1 LTSRGGLIRRVLLGT
16 TALVAL
22 GLILTPSASRA
33 ADWTGANS
41 TDWFDPA
48 NWSGGVPTN
57 ATDAVIDTATPNPA
71 EVDGAPAQAHDI
83 YVGNAGTGALTIQN
97 GGAVSSDIGVV
108 GYNAGSTGTVT
119 VGAGSSWTNTG
130 NLYAGHSGTG
140 TLTIQNG
147 GAASNNIGYIGVAA
161 GAIGTVTVD
170 GTGSSWTNGGVLYAG
185 YSGTGTLTIQ
195 NGGTVS
201 NTAGYLGYNAGAT
214 GTVTVDGVGSS
225 WTNSG
230 DLFVG
235 NQGTGT
241 LTIQNG
247 GTVSSADLYV
257 GNEGAGTLTIQNGST
272 VSNAYGLIGYFAG
285 STGAVT
291 VDGTGSSWTNTG
303 NLSVGLNGTGAL
315 TIQNGG
321 AVSNADGFIGHFA
334 GSTGTVT
341 VDGAGS
347 TWTSTGGL
355 YVGNQSTGTLT
366 IRNGA
371 AVSNANGF
379 IGYSAGSTGTVTV
392 DGAGSSWTNAGDLYV
407 GNSGTGTL
415 TIQNGGTVSASNGII
430 AGTLNIG
437 AASGQAAAAPGT
449 LNTASVAFGAGAGLI
464 VFNHT
469 AANYAFNPVISG
481 AGSVTVEAGTTI
493 LSGTNTYTGATT
505 VNGGTLSVN
514 GSIASS
520 VLSTVNSGGTLGGTG
535 TVGAT
540 TINAGGALAPGNS
553 IGTLSVQGNLT
564 FNAGGAY
571 TVEVSPTAAD
581 RTNVSGTATLTGA
594 TVNAIALP
602 GSFTTRT
609 YTIINATGG
618 ITGTFAGVTASGT
631 FSPTRPTLSYD
642 ANNVYLVLVA
652 GLIEL
657 PQTASGNQS
666 SVAGAINRFVESGGT
681 PPAGFDALL
690 NMSAAQQSNALSQV
704 SGQPG
709 ASSAQSGSAAP
720 GQFVNAVFGTAFG
733 GGTGGAGA
741 LGFAEEN
748 AYAPKRKMSRE
759 AKEAYAAVTPRDRTT
774 PTFEGRWGVFASV
787 FGGNNRVGG
796 DATSGTNTT
805 TSRTYGM
812 VVGAD
817 YRFTRDTQAG
827 FALGGAGSSFSV
839 DGGFGG
845 GKADIFNAA
854 VYARHNIGAAYLA
867 GALSY
872 SWQDTTTDRT
882 VTISGTDQLRASFKA
897 QALTARLEGG
907 WRYTTPLMGIT
918 PYASVQS
925 TSFFMPAYGET
936 ATSGSSQFALSYA
949 AKTTTNVRTELG
961 ARFDKAIVVQ
971 GGVFTLSNRTA
982 WAHDSNVDSSAS
994 ATFQSLPGA
1003 TFTTHGAQPSAHAAL
1018 LSLGADMKW
1027 HSGWS
1032 VAALLD
1038 GEFSRTT
1045 TGYTG
1050 KGTLRYAW

>member
-1 LTSRGGLIRRVLLGT
+1 MLRWPCRLGTGKNATAGQVLSIGNSGAGSAFHSDLTSRGGLIRRVLLGT

-22 GLILTPSASRA
+22 GLVLQRHRPSRA
-33 ADWTGANS
+33 TDWTGANS

-57 ATDAVIDTATPNPA
+57 AADAVIDTATPNPA

-147 GAASNNIGYIGVAA
+147 GAVSNNIGYIGVAA

-170 GTGSSWTNGGVLYAG
+170 GTGSSWTNGGILYAG

-415 TIQNGGTVSASNGII
+415 TIQKRRHRLGFERDHRRHPQYRCGLRSGGC
-430 AGTLNIG
+430 GTRHPERTLGRVRGRHRPYRLQPLGRELRLQPGHFGRGLCEGRGRHDHPVRHQHLHRRDHGERWHLERERLHCVVG
-437 AASGQAAAAPGT
+437 ADHGECGRYARRHRHGRRYDHQCRRR
-449 LNTASVAFGAGAGLI
+449 AGAGQL
-464 VFNHT
+464 HR
-469 AANYAFNPVISG
+469 YAVG
-481 AGSVTVEAGTTI
+481 AGQ
-493 LSGTNTYTGATT
+493 
-505 VNGGTLSVN
+505 
-514 GSIASS
+514 
-520 VLSTVNSGGTLGGTG
+520 
-535 TVGAT
+535 
-540 TINAGGALAPGNS
+540 PD
-553 IGTLSVQGNLT
+553 VQCRWCVHGRI
-564 FNAGGAY
+564 
-571 TVEVSPTAAD
+571 SPTAAD

-787 FGGNNRVGG
+787 YGGNNRVGARADNAVPAAG
-796 DATSGTNTT
+796 CAGHVDAYID
-805 TSRTYGM
+805 RLDIAHRLHQD
-812 VVGAD
+812 GAD
-817 YRFTRDTQAG
+817 KFG
-827 FALGGAGSSFSV
+827 FCRHYGTSSTARPLPPAPRP
-839 DGGFGG
+839 G
-845 GKADIFNAA
+845 GKA
-854 VYARHNIGAAYLA
+854 
-867 GALSY
+867 
-872 SWQDTTTDRT
+872 
-882 VTISGTDQLRASFKA
+882 ASIA
-897 QALTARLEGG
+897 SSSLVQP
-907 WRYTTPLMGIT
+907 TP
-918 PYASVQS
+918 
-925 TSFFMPAYGET
+925 SFC
-936 ATSGSSQFALSYA
+936 
-949 AKTTTNVRTELG
+949 
-961 ARFDKAIVVQ
+961 
-971 GGVFTLSNRTA
+971 
-982 WAHDSNVDSSAS
+982 
-994 ATFQSLPGA
+994 SLPVHPCR
-1003 TFTTHGAQPSAHAAL
+1003 HGVDRRNFFDRCAIQPDVIAQL
-1018 LSLGADMKW
+1018 
-1027 HSGWS
+1027 
-1032 VAALLD
+1032 
-1038 GEFSRTT
+1038 
-1045 TGYTG
+1045 
-1050 KGTLRYAW
+1050 